1 MMPVQ
6 KGKEVILLKK
16 LIRKYGHVWMLSYA
30 FIYIPWFTRLQENI
44 NKPYHVM
51 HTALDDMIPFEEI
64 FIVPYL
70 MWFLY
75 VAATIAFFFFRNRD
89 DYYRLCTF
97 LFTGMTISL
106 LVCTLFPNGTDFR
119 PAIDPDKNI
128 FCYLVSRL
136 WSIDPCINVFPSI
149 HVYNSVG
156 VHIAVCHSEELKKH
170 PMIVRASG
178 ILMVLICLA
187 TMFLK
192 QHSVID
198 VVGALLMASVIY
210 PIAYAPEAEKKKV
223 RDELLNIIT
232 SNLCRTVFTTVLFF
246 AVFSNFYIHRSPS
259 PPAFFECAT
268 AKTAVLFTCHI
279 SMQKNS
285 CLYFLS
291 YCHFLYPV
299 VKSTTFRYGVPFA
312 QAARFSPAIRMIRSN
327 VSGRKKFPAT

>member
-1 MMPVQ
+1 M
-6 KGKEVILLKK
+6 KK
-16 LIRKYGHVWMLSYA
+16 LIKKYGHIWMLSYA
-30 FIYIPWFTRLQENI
+30 FIYLPWFSRLQENV

-51 HTALDDMIPFEEI
+51 HTVLDDLIPFNEY

-75 VAATIAFFFFRNRD
+75 VAATIAFFFFKNRD

-156 VHIAVCHSEELKKH
+156 VHIAICHSEELKKH

-178 ILMVLICLA
+178 VLMVLICLA

-210 PIAYAPEAEKKKV
+210 PIAYAPEAEKKYLQ
-223 RDELLNIIT
+223 D
-232 SNLCRTVFTTVLFF
+232 SFSAVLFF
-246 AVFSNFYIHRSPS
+246 RAKMKIVASDRARRENVPRHIRSSPLCLPGLTS
-259 PPAFFECAT
+259 SSRKCPVPACQCFLSRIFTAIENSRPPARTCA
-268 AKTAVLFTCHI
+268 
-279 SMQKNS
+279 QKGG
-285 CLYFLS
+285 CLTIVFLI
-291 YCHFLYPV
+291 F
-299 VKSTTFRYGVPFA
+299 
-312 QAARFSPAIRMIRSN
+312 
-327 VSGRKKFPAT
+327 

>member
-75 VAATIAFFFFRNRD
+75 VAATVAFFFFRNRD

-106 LVCTLFPNGTDFR
+106 LVCTLFPNGTNFR

-156 VHIAVCHSEELKKH
+156 VHLAVVNSERFGKDKKVKT
-170 PMIVRASG
+170 ISF
-178 ILMVLICLA
+178 ILMFSIILS
-187 TMFLK
+187 TMFIK
-192 QHSVID
+192 QHSTFD
-198 VVGALLMASVIY
+198 VLTALLLSAVMYRVVY
-210 PIAYAPEAEKKKV
+210 LRDTVKV
-223 RDELLNIIT
+223 TRRAAKRTSSFRDRL
-232 SNLCRTVFTTVLFF
+232 
-246 AVFSNFYIHRSPS
+246 P
-259 PPAFFECAT
+259 
-268 AKTAVLFTCHI
+268 
-279 SMQKNS
+279 
-285 CLYFLS
+285 
-291 YCHFLYPV
+291 
-299 VKSTTFRYGVPFA
+299 
-312 QAARFSPAIRMIRSN
+312 QA
-327 VSGRKKFPAT
+327 